1 MPGLDRD
8 SLQTRVEENPLG
20 AQHSPRSITCR
31 RNEKKRGKKLKK
43 KKSNCIIST
52 HALIHKHILEI
63 TDGEGRG
70 EFLLL
75 TIIPWMKML
84 DGGGGERHADN
95 TPCLWFNQAAQLL
108 PADSVRAALQ
118 PA

>member
-1 MPGLDRD
+1 MKE
-8 SLQTRVEENPLG
+8 S
-20 AQHSPRSITCR
+20 
-31 RNEKKRGKKLKK
+31 RGRKK
-43 KKSNCIIST
+43 KKTKPSCIIST
-52 HALIHKHILEI
+52 RALIHKHISEI
-63 TDGEGRG
+63 IDGRGGEGRG

-84 DGGGGERHADN
+84 DGGGGKRHADN
-95 TPCLWFNQAAQLL
+95 TPCLWLEQAAQLL